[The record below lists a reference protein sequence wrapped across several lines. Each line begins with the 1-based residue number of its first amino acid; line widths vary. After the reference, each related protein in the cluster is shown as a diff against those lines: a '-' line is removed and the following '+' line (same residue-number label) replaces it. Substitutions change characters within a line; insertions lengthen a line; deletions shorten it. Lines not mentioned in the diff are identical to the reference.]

1 MAQFVNDVDLR
12 GHEIKNVVAEH
23 IANDSLPDASVNEGR
38 FIFDT
43 TKKDLLFSNG
53 TVWVSM
59 SKTGIAFKSNGV
71 LTIDGAD
78 VTVFTIASSGD
89 VTMNNSKQAIIGA
102 NKVTN
107 AKMAKMP
114 ANTLKGNN
122 TSASANA
129 DDLTISEVLAM
140 LGIDLDKLYSKVSD
154 VKVNGVTAVVDGVAL
169 IDLDTPIN
177 DALKSLMVGLPNG
190 VATLDGSGKVP
201 QSQLP
206 SYVDDVLE
214 YESKSSFPTTGEA
227 GKIYVDKAT
236 NRTYRWGGSTYV
248 EISSSLAIGEVTG
261 TAADA
266 GAAKNHYNDTTRHIT
281 ATERTSWNAKQGT
294 NVEVPPITAEGAIEP
309 PTTSATNTIANW
321 IVLLWRSVKSLT
333 NRIVSLERRQTF
345 VTYGT
350 GVLTGNTGTIL
361 ASEHKC
367 GTFPQVQA
375 WLGGQLVI
383 CDIRINGDGDVT
395 WFANET
401 FTTGSD
407 FRLMIQGG
415 RK

>member
-1 MAQFVNDVDLR
+1 MVQFVNDIDLR

-23 IANDSLPDASVNEGR
+23 IAYDSLPDASVNEGR

-53 TVWVSM
+53 IVWVSM
-59 SKTGIAFKSNGV
+59 SKTGITFKSNGV
-71 LTIDGAD
+71 LTIDGVD
-78 VTVFTIASSGD
+78 VTVFTIASGGD
-89 VTMNNSKQAIIGA
+89 VTMNSSKQAVIGV

-129 DDLTISEVLAM
+129 DDLTVSEVLTM

-154 VKVNGVTAVVDGVAL
+154 VKVNGATVVADGVAL
-169 IDLDTPIN
+169 IDLETPIN
-177 DALKSLMVGLPNG
+177 QALNSLKVGLPNG
-190 VATLDGSGKVP
+190 VATLDSSGKVP

-214 YESKSSFPTTGEA
+214 YESKSLFPTTGEA

-236 NRTYRWGGSTYV
+236 NKTYRWGGSLYV
-248 EISSSLAIGEVTG
+248 EISSSLTIGEVTG
-261 TAADA
+261 TAAD
-266 GAAKNHYNDTTRHIT
+266 GGVAKNHYNDTTRHIT
-281 ATERTSWNAKQGT
+281 ATERTSWNAKQST
-294 NVEVPPITAEGAIEP
+294 NVTVPPITEEGAIEP
-309 PTTSATNTIANW
+309 PTASITNTITNW
-321 IVLLWRSVKSLT
+321 ITLLWRSVKSLT
-333 NRIVSLERRQTF
+333 NRIVSLEGRKMF
-345 VTYGT
+345 VTYDT

-361 ASEHKC
+361 ASVHKC
-367 GTFPQVQA
+367 GTLPQIQA

-383 CDIRINGDGDVT
+383 CNIEINVDGDVT
-395 WFANET
+395 WSANET
-401 FTTGSD
+401 FTAGSD

-415 RK
+415 K